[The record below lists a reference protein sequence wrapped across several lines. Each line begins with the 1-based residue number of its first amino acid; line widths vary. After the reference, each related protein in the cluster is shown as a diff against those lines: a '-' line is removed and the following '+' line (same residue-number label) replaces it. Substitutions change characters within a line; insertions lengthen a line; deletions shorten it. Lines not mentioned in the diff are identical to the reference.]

1 MPSYTGYKF
10 ARIYMS
16 GFKSAPIDKTTLAK
30 KEFIGG
36 FVHQIE
42 PRMIVQNISIF
53 SDYDYDFK
61 SSNYIYTG
69 VTDIFDSNYSSIK
82 FTTKTGYISIVDSG
96 ITNPSGFFIA
106 SGYVT
111 GKFIDFYISKIHAGY
126 DYSLYLY
133 DDKTYGGVGS
143 NLSNKLGPQ
152 DLIDIKEIQAGLD
165 HSLVLFENG
174 TVTGFGDNSYGK
186 IAGTP
191 YYTNWNETPVAKLSG
206 VQKISTQ
213 NSFSIALFDN
223 GTVTGWGNNTFG
235 QTSGTTGNVSSWSQ
249 TPLANLSGII
259 DINAGNSFALAL
271 LDNGTITGWGNNF
284 NNQISN
290 AFNLTGVI
298 SISAGT
304 AHSIALLANG
314 KVTGWGDNSY
324 GQALGGSSLNNI
336 IAISAGWEHNLA
348 LLSNG
353 RVTGWGDNTYNQA
366 LGGSGLV
373 NVQSISA
380 GGNHSLAI
388 IGNKNVVGWGLNT
401 SGQIVNFTYQ
411 PISNNMIYENK
422 TFSKSENIKML
433 GGDITVGPPVAY
445 REKTYVGEFTGIATF
460 NDYFYNVEERSITFI
475 KKTYYSVLGTGTFN
489 TTFTVLNTVSING
502 EIPTIN
508 TLDTILRGKTAFV
521 SEEQDLEVY
530 GYIQN
535 YPLLRNNVSSFGL
548 ISGSVSGIGTGII
561 DFNKL
566 VSGQTL
572 SAFTTYPVGYQ
583 TASGLLNYNNPI
595 IGDFIILTNDS
606 TGSNFNFI
614 YETGEDFAPPVYFNS
629 INTLNN
635 IINSGSID
643 FGVTS
648 TIQNNNLI
656 LKSLISGEQGNF
668 FRVIS
673 QGSSGVPLISGEYFT
688 SGITYRNPMTPT
700 GIFTGLLNT
709 GLYITGYFEQVITGT
724 LVKDITGLIGY
735 RPFTGLWDLYEVATN
750 NGISEYINIKNT
762 GIFTESKISTNYTGY
777 SKEAVNRRTFSVSY
791 TNSPDF
797 ASIDIVKLNIT
808 LNSGISGYNY
818 NIILT
823 GNTQLNTT
831 ITIPSGNIVPVQ

>member
-10 ARIYMS
+10 AKIYMS
-16 GFKSAPIDKTTLAK
+16 GFKSAPIDKLTLAE

-36 FVHQIE
+36 FVHKIE

-53 SDYDYDFK
+53 SDYDFNFI

-82 FTTKTGYISIVDSG
+82 FTTKTGYINIVDSG
-96 ITNPSGFFIA
+96 ISDPSGFFIA

-111 GKFIDFYISKIHAGY
+111 GKFIDFYIDKVHAGY

-133 DDKTYGGVGS
+133 NDKTYAGVGS
-143 NLSNKLGPQ
+143 NLSNQLGPQ
-152 DLIDIKEIQAGLD
+152 DLTDIKEVQAGLD
-165 HSLVLFENG
+165 HSLVLFEDG
-174 TVTGFGDNSYGK
+174 TITGFGNNSYGK
-186 IAGTP
+186 IAGTE
-191 YYTNWNETPVAKLSG
+191 YYTNWNQTPVGKLSG

-213 NSFSIALFDN
+213 SSFSIALFDN
-223 GTVTGWGNNTFG
+223 GTITGWGNNSFG
-235 QTSGTTGNVSSWSQ
+235 QTSGTTGDLSSWNQ
-249 TPLANLSGII
+249 TPLSNLSGVI
-259 DINAGNSFALAL
+259 DINAGSSFGLAL
-271 LDNGTITGWGNNF
+271 LNNGTITGWGNDYYG
-284 NNQISN
+284 QASSGL
-290 AFNLTGVI
+290 NLTGVT
-298 SISAGT
+298 SISAGA

-314 KVTGWGDNSY
+314 KVTGWGDNTY
-324 GQALGGSSLNNI
+324 NQALGGNNLNNI
-336 IAISAGWEHNLA
+336 IDISAGWNHNLA

-380 GGNHSLAI
+380 GGYHSLAVI
-388 IGNKNVVGWGLNT
+388 SNKNVVGWGLNT
-401 SGQIVNFTYQ
+401 SGQIVNFTYE
-411 PISNNMIYENK
+411 PISNNTIYENI
-422 TFSKSENIKML
+422 TFSKSDNIKMK
-433 GGDITVGPPVAY
+433 GGDITVGPPLGY
-445 REKTYVGEFTGIATF
+445 REKTYLGEFTGIATF
-460 NDYFYNVEERSITFI
+460 SDYFYNVENQTITFI
-475 KKTYYSVLGTGTFN
+475 KKTQYSVFGTGIFN
-489 TTFTVLNTVSING
+489 PTFTVLNTVSING

-521 SEEQDLEVY
+521 SEERDVQVY

-561 DFNKL
+561 DFNKI
-566 VSGQTL
+566 VSGMPL
-572 SAFTTYPVGYQ
+572 SATANQIVGYKQ
-583 TASGLLNYNNPI
+583 ASGILNYNNPI

-614 YETGEDFAPPVYFNS
+614 YQTGEDFVPPVYFNS

-635 IINSGSID
+635 IINSGSQD
-643 FGVTS
+643 FSINS

-656 LKSLISGEQGNF
+656 LKSLIKGQDGNF
-668 FRVIS
+668 FRIIS
-673 QGSSGVPLISGEYFT
+673 QGSTGVPLISGQYLT
-688 SGITYRNPMTPT
+688 SGVTYRNPMTPT
-700 GIFTGLLNT
+700 GIFTALLNT
-709 GLYITGYFEQVITGT
+709 GLYVTGYFEQVITGT

-735 RPFTGLWDLYEVATN
+735 RPFTGLWDLYEIINN
-750 NGISEYINIKNT
+750 NGGYINLKNDGIIKENY
-762 GIFTESKISTNYTGY
+762 ISTNYTGY
-777 SKEAVNRRTFSVSY
+777 SKEAINRRSFSLSY
-791 TNSPDF
+791 TNAPDF
-797 ASIDIVKLNIT
+797 ASVDIVKLNIS

-823 GNTQLNTT
+823 GNSQLNTT
-831 ITIPSGNIVPVQ
+831 IAIPTGNTVQVG